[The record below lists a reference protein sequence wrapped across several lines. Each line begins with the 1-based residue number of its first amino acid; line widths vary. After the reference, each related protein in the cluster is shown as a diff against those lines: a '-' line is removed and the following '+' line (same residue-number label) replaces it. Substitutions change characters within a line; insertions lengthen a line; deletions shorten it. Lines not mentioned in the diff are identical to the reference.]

1 MDTSLNSVILSQK
14 NKTLFANQSLVCHF
28 LYVVRNWTG
37 YRPIPRYTQRH
48 CEFDEMIGKKTFEPT
63 ASCSVV
69 SVGGAVT
76 ASVTTPV
83 AVSLKEVSGGV
94 PRVSLVSFS
103 MSTESERDSMVCLMT
118 PADSQ

>member
-1 MDTSLNSVILSQK
+1 M
-14 NKTLFANQSLVCHF
+14 
-28 LYVVRNWTG
+28 
-37 YRPIPRYTQRH
+37 
-48 CEFDEMIGKKTFEPT
+48 GKKTFEPT

-103 MSTESERDSMVCLMT
+103 MSTESERLNGLFDDASRFPIIAVPTDACPVDT
-118 PADSQ
+118 RPVHARPIDACPVDARPIDACPVECSYRHA